1 MTTVSISELKANLSR
16 YVREVHRGGEIQIL
30 DRGKPVARLV
40 ATVAE
45 EDRGARERLI
55 SQDVIRPGK
64 GNAAAILDKPPF
76 VLPVSIS
83 EALLEDR
90 NSRQGFRRLENR
102 RPQQGPT
109 ISNS

>member
-16 YVREVHRGGEIQIL
+16 YVREVRRGGEVRIL

-45 EDRGARERLI
+45 EDQAARERLI
-55 SQDVIRPGK
+55 SQGVIRPGK
-64 GNAAAILDKPPF
+64 GNAAAILDKPPLA
-76 VLPVSIS
+76 LPVSIS

-90 NSRQGFRRLENR
+90 NSRYGVPRLENC
-102 RPQQGPT
+102 PSQQ
-109 ISNS
+109 